1 MKKFGDRRDGT
12 LVRDNDPMHV
22 IMPHLMKLRS
32 DSDVYINQKMDVT
45 ELVKY
50 YEKKKKDDADL
61 TYFHLFVTMIAKV
74 LHNRPYLNRFVINK
88 RMYQRNKV
96 SIAFTAK
103 VNYNDEAKEI
113 LTVMDFDKDDTLK
126 TIEDKILSSVKKI
139 RKSSSTGA
147 NDVMD
152 LVGKFPK
159 PIVSLIVSVV
169 KFMDRHDLLPK
180 SLRDDNLYYSSL
192 IVSNLGSIKGGAI
205 YHHLTDFGTSSILAT
220 IGEIKKEKV
229 IMPNGKEEVRDV
241 CEFGINLDERIAD
254 GVYFIKSAHMMQDI
268 LSNPECL
275 EDKIGSKLENKVKLK
290 Y

>member
-1 MKKFGDRRDGT
+1 MKKRGDRKDAT
-12 LVRDNDPMHV
+12 LVRDNDPMHK
-22 IMPHLMKLRS
+22 IMPHLMPLRA

-50 YEKKKKDDADL
+50 YEEKKNTDKDL

-74 LHNRPYLNRFVINK
+74 LYNRPYLNRFVINK

-103 VNYNDEAKEI
+103 VNFNDESKEI
-113 LTVMDFDKDDTLK
+113 LTVMDFNPEDNLE
-126 TIEDKILSSVKKI
+126 TIENRILNSVNKI
-139 RKSSSTGA
+139 RKSTSKGA

-152 LVGKFPK
+152 TVAKFPK
-159 PIVSLIVSVV
+159 PIIALIVKIV
-169 KFMDRHDLLPK
+169 KFMDRHDLLPM
-180 SLRDDNLYYSSL
+180 SLREDNLYYSSL

-220 IGEIKKEKV
+220 IGEIKKERV
-229 IMPNGKEEVRDV
+229 VMPSGKEEIRDI

-268 LSNPECL
+268 LSNPKCL
-275 EDKIGSKLENKVKLK
+275 EDRIDQKLEEKVKLK